1 MYVYLVFFG
10 IFWYSLTLET
20 LCRPDLKT
28 ELEDTLVLRSFTRSL
43 VQSIPISFCLIV
55 NATIYSYLI
64 QLNLTFVTG
73 MGRMACMGCVYG

>member
-28 ELEDTLVLRSFTRSL
+28 ELEDSL
-43 VQSIPISFCLIV
+43 VHSFNLYPSHFVLLLTLLYIP
-55 NATIYSYLI
+55 T
-64 QLNLTFVTG
+64 
-73 MGRMACMGCVYG
+73 